1 MLVGK
6 LINKF
11 VAELAFFDFGVGNI
25 RINIVV
31 DRICQ
36 MNNRVDLVACYNSLY
51 SVLVGYIALNKGIIC
66 IGADI
71 IVLTAVYAENSM
83 FFCSRLDVRYIPI
96 MPLAPVIRTDAITSH
111 SFPKKQHIIYIH
123 YNTYF
128 KYCKW
133 F

>member
-11 VAELAFFDFGVGNI
+11 VAELVFFDFGVGNI

-51 SVLVGYIALNKGIIC
+51 SVLVGYIALNKGIIR

-83 FFCSRLDVRYIPI
+83 FFSAAD
-96 MPLAPVIRTDAITSH
+96 
-111 SFPKKQHIIYIH
+111 
-123 YNTYF
+123 
-128 KYCKW
+128 
-133 F
+133 